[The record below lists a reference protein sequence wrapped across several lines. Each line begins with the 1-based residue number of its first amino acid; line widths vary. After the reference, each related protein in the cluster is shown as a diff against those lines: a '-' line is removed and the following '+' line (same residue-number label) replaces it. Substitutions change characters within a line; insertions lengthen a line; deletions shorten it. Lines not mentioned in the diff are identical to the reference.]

1 MKNEKVSKASFN
13 AIPTPVQNK
22 KFKIINKFKTNF
34 LSKEKNSLKN
44 KYSSISKKK
53 NKLKKKK

>member
-22 KFKIINKFKTNF
+22 NSMHSCLKRAKINKTEELTPLMKFRTI
-34 LSKEKNSLKN
+34 LPW
-44 KYSSISKKK
+44 
-53 NKLKKKK
+53 